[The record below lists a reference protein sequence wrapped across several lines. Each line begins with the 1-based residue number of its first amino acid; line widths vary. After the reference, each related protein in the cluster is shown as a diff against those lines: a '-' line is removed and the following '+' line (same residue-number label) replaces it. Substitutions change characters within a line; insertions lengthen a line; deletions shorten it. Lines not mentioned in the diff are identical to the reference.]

1 MKTLTVLLTF
11 FISINLWAQDPLL
24 QKNNPALDKQAK
36 ELTQTYSKELA
47 LNGEQIGMFE
57 NKVEEF
63 LIRKEKIVREFE
75 GREKLNMLY
84 TLQTREIAEMDNIL
98 TRPQLELYKKIR
110 PTIQPLEQLEEDKK

>member
-63 LIRKEKIVREFE
+63 LIRKEKIEREFE

-84 TLQTREIAEMDNIL
+84 TLKTREIAEMDNIL

>member
-1 MKTLTVLLTF
+1 MKTLTALLTF

-63 LIRKEKIVREFE
+63 LIRKEKIEREFE

-84 TLQTREIAEMDNIL
+84 TLKTREIAEMDNIL

-110 PTIQPLEQLEEDKK
+110 PTIQPLEQLEEDK

>member
-1 MKTLTVLLTF
+1 MKTLTALLTF

-24 QKNNPALDKQAK
+24 QKINPALDKQAK

-63 LIRKEKIVREFE
+63 LIRKEKIEREFE

>member
-1 MKTLTVLLTF
+1 MKTLTALLTF

-63 LIRKEKIVREFE
+63 LIRKEKIEREFE

-84 TLQTREIAEMDNIL
+84 TLKTREIAEMDNIL